1 MPELKYQHPLIVV
14 PSKNHA
20 PREIRIGHLMG
31 ELEKM
36 IKHKTKDDHPTHV
49 YPMGDR
55 CSNSKQSNVAATAAA
70 LAAGPRLAPQLLIM
84 FRAVLASPQRT
95 KLLLL
100 AVAIVVVIGT
110 TAFGQIRLNAWNQP
124 FYNALTRRD
133 LREFL
138 NQIVVF
144 SGLAGGLLVLN
155 VAQAWLGQM
164 AKVKLRQ
171 AVVCDLFDEW
181 LKPRRAFHLFNA
193 GEEIGANPDQ
203 RIHEDARHLTELTT
217 DLGIGLLQSS
227 LLLGSFIGVLWI
239 LSQNVT
245 FHVSGRSFGIPGYMV
260 WCALLY
266 AGTASWLSWRVGR
279 PLIRLNSER
288 YAREADLRFALVRL
302 NEHSDSVT
310 LYGGEQDEKRRLT
323 AEFERVLRVMRQI
336 VSASTR
342 LTCITAGYGWF
353 TIIAPIVVASPGY
366 FGGDL
371 SFGGLMMV
379 VGAFIQVQQA
389 LRWFI
394 DNFSTIADWRAT
406 LLRIASFRETVIT
419 IDRLGA
425 TENRIEFV
433 ESVGDT
439 ITFQNLEIATS
450 KGRITL
456 DAKHVEIFP
465 GERVLIVG
473 DSGSGKTILF
483 RAIAGLWPWGS
494 GQIELPSSNSVMF
507 VPRHPYVPLGTLR
520 GALVYPSPE
529 TAYTDEQIIAALQ
542 SAGLNRLYSSLDR
555 IARWDR
561 ELTEDEQQ
569 CLVFTRLLLRNP
581 RWVVID
587 EALHALEDDAHQRM
601 ISLIQDGLKD
611 AAVINIGRSE
621 AKNHFF
627 KRVLHLIKNPPGRCF
642 IPDLAVTFV
651 DRPMAASLARPIN
664 SIECVLVGAG
674 PFGSQENNKKGA

>member
-1 MPELKYQHPLIVV
+1 M
-14 PSKNHA
+14 A
-20 PREIRIGHLMG
+20 
-31 ELEKM
+31 
-36 IKHKTKDDHPTHV
+36 
-49 YPMGDR
+49 DR
-55 CSNSKQSNVAATAAA
+55 SNVQSDMPGTAPA
-70 LAAGPRLAPQLLIM
+70 LAAGLRLTPQMMIM
-84 FRAVLASPQRT
+84 FRVLMSSPQRT

-100 AVAIVVVIGT
+100 GAAIVAVIGI
-110 TAFGQIRLNAWNQP
+110 TAFGQVMLNAWNQP
-124 FYNALTRRD
+124 FYNALTRKD
-133 LREFL
+133 LTEFFDQL
-138 NQIVVF
+138 AVF
-144 SGLAGGLLVLN
+144 GMIAGGLLVLN
-155 VAQAWLGQM
+155 VAQAWLNQM
-164 AKVKLRQ
+164 AKVKLRE

-181 LKPRRAFHLFNA
+181 LKPRRAFHLVNA
-193 GEEIGANPDQ
+193 DELDAHPDQ
-203 RIHEDARHLTELTT
+203 RIHEDAHHLTELTT

-245 FHVSGRSFGIPGYMV
+245 FHASGRSFGIPGYMV

-266 AGTASWLSWRVGR
+266 ASAASWLSWRVGR
-279 PLIRLNSER
+279 PLIQLNSEH

-302 NEHSDSVT
+302 NEHSDSVA
-310 LYGGEQDEKRRLT
+310 LYGGERDEKRRLT
-323 AEFERVLRVMRQI
+323 TELEKVLRVMRHI

-406 LLRIASFRETVIT
+406 LLRIASFREAVIT
-419 IDRLGA
+419 MDSLGA

-433 ESVGDT
+433 EVVGST
-439 ITFQNLEIATS
+439 IITFENLEIATP
-450 KGRITL
+450 KGCTTL
-456 DAKHVEIFP
+456 SERHVEIRP

-473 DSGSGKTILF
+473 ESGSGKTILF
-483 RAIAGLWPWGS
+483 QAIAGLWPWGS
-494 GQIELPSSNSVMF
+494 GRIALPSSNSVMF

-520 GALVYPSPE
+520 GALAYPSPK
-529 TAYTDEQIIAALQ
+529 ADYTDEEIIAVLQ
-542 SAGLNRLYSSLDR
+542 SAGLNRLSSSLDR

-561 ELTEDEQQ
+561 ELTDDDQQ
-569 CLVFTRLLLRNP
+569 CLVFARLLLRKP

-601 ISLIQDGLKD
+601 ISLFRDALKN
-611 AAVINIGRSE
+611 ATVINIGRPE
-621 AKNHFF
+621 VNDHFF
-627 KRVLHLIKNPPGRCF
+627 KRVLHLIKDPDGRCF
-642 IPDLAVTFV
+642 IPNLSVTFG
-651 DRPMAASLARPIN
+651 DQPMVAPMGR
-664 SIECVLVGAG
+664 G
-674 PFGSQENNKKGA
+674 

>member
-1 MPELKYQHPLIVV
+1 LWIVPPKNDA
-14 PSKNHA
+14 PSMHRIAQSPSEPASSVKTFNA
-20 PREIRIGHLMG
+20 ITKKDNAKAKKCRFSYLLREI
-31 ELEKM
+31 
-36 IKHKTKDDHPTHV
+36 

-55 CSNSKQSNVAATAAA
+55 SSKQSDLPATAAA
-70 LAAGPRLAPQLLIM
+70 LVAGLRLTPQMLIM
-84 FRAVLASPQRT
+84 FRAILGSQQRT

-100 AVAIVVVIGT
+100 GVAIVAVIVA
-110 TAFGQIRLNAWNQP
+110 TAFGQVRLNTWNQP
-124 FYNALTRRD
+124 FYDALAHKD
-133 LREFL
+133 LRGL
-138 NQIVVF
+138 LDQLMVF
-144 SGLAGGLLVLN
+144 GVIAGGLLVLN
-155 VAQAWLGQM
+155 VAQVWLNQTT
-164 AKVKLRQ
+164 KVKLREWL
-171 AVVCDLFDEW
+171 VCDLFDEW
-181 LKPRRAFHLFNA
+181 LKPRRAFHLVNA
-193 GEEIGANPDQ
+193 GEMGTNPDQ

-239 LSQNVT
+239 LSRNVT
-245 FHVSGRSFGIPGYMV
+245 FHVSGRGFGIPGYMV

-266 AGTASWLSWRVGR
+266 AGTASWLSWRVGH
-279 PLIRLNSER
+279 PLIELNSER

-302 NEHSDSVT
+302 NEHSDSVA

-323 AEFERVLRVMRQI
+323 AELKNVLRAMRRI

-371 SFGGLMMV
+371 SFGALMMV

-406 LLRIASFRETVIT
+406 LLRIASFRETVVT
-419 IDRLGA
+419 MDRLGA

-433 ESVGDT
+433 EAAGGMIS
-439 ITFQNLEIATS
+439 FENLEIATP
-450 KGRITL
+450 KGCTTL
-456 DAKHVEIFP
+456 SERHVEIAP

-473 DSGSGKTILF
+473 ESGSGKTMLF

-494 GQIELPSSNSVMF
+494 GRIA
-507 VPRHPYVPLGTLR
+507 LR
-520 GALVYPSPE
+520 AALAYPSPE
-529 TAYTDEQIIAALQ
+529 TAYTDEQIMAVLQ
-542 SAGLNRLYSSLDR
+542 SAGLNRLSSSLDR

-561 ELTEDEQQ
+561 ELTDDEQQ
-569 CLVFTRLLLRNP
+569 CLVFTRLLLRKP

-601 ISLIQDGLKD
+601 ISLFRDGLKD
-611 AAVINIGRSE
+611 A
-621 AKNHFF
+621 
-627 KRVLHLIKNPPGRCF
+627 
-642 IPDLAVTFV
+642 
-651 DRPMAASLARPIN
+651 
-664 SIECVLVGAG
+664 
-674 PFGSQENNKKGA
+674 